1 LNKKNEVSLEITR
14 LGGIV
19 CFVLIS
25 VVLILIFIN
34 SKPTEGEYEEP
45 GEDYQS
51 IKVFRHNEYM

>member
-34 SKPTEGEYEEP
+34 SKPIEGEYEEP

-51 IKVFRHNEYM
+51 IKVFRT